1 MVGNSKH
8 KVKEL
13 ISLSPIRCNYY
24 FEVVKQFIKLL
35 IRLHRLNYEKKKK
48 KSSIGKCDYQVN
60 NQCSCTTLVSELLSL
75 WMGLH

>member
-35 IRLHRLNYEKKKK
+35 NRLHRLNYEKKKRVASESVTT
-48 KSSIGKCDYQVN
+48 KSITNV
-60 NQCSCTTLVSELLSL
+60 LAPP
-75 WMGLH
+75 W